1 MKGIPCEVI
10 EERDFVIVLRK
21 RSITSGRIST
31 LSSKDVW

>member
-1 MKGIPCEVI
+1 MKGVPCGVI

-21 RSITSGRIST
+21 RLITSGRIST